1 MAKKLIKTVAGVG
14 AIAVAGKVG
23 YDKYKNVKKQF
34 TQEENDSIDAEI
46 KKYNAIFDKKVVE
59 IEDEEFTGCE
69 VKVIGAKAVIDLGL
83 AVFEKD
89 VYINFTSTA
98 SNLTI
103 ILPEGVNAA
112 SDVEKTFSGVK
123 NLVENVD
130 EEGIHTVY
138 IIGKAVLSNIEII
151 PVNFYVDDDDDFEDV
166 ISKDDEELAEQESV
180 DKADNNEEVVDLSKD
195 NSGED
200 ELDIEEV

>member
-180 DKADNNEEVVDLSKD
+180 DKADNEEVVDLSKG

>member
-59 IEDEEFTGCE
+59 IEDEAFTGCE

-138 IIGKAVLSNIEII
+138 VIGKAVLSNIEII

-180 DKADNNEEVVDLSKD
+180 DKADNEEVVDLSKD

>member
-89 VYINFTSTA
+89 VYINFSSTA

-138 IIGKAVLSNIEII
+138 VIGKAVLSNIEII

-180 DKADNNEEVVDLSKD
+180 DKADNEEVVDLSKD

>member
-34 TQEENDSIDAEI
+34 IQEENDSIDAEV

-138 IIGKAVLSNIEII
+138 VIGKAVLSNIEII

-180 DKADNNEEVVDLSKD
+180 DKADNEEVVDLSKD

>member
-138 IIGKAVLSNIEII
+138 VIGKAVLSNIEII

-180 DKADNNEEVVDLSKD
+180 DKADNEEVIDLSKD

>member
-112 SDVEKTFSGVK
+112 SDMEKTFSGVK

-180 DKADNNEEVVDLSKD
+180 DKADNEEVVDLSKD

>member
-180 DKADNNEEVVDLSKD
+180 DKADNEEVVDLSKD

>member
-138 IIGKAVLSNIEII
+138 VIGKAVLSNIEII

-180 DKADNNEEVVDLSKD
+180 DKADNEEVVDLSKG

>member
-34 TQEENDSIDAEI
+34 THEENDSIDAEI

-138 IIGKAVLSNIEII
+138 VIGKAVLSNIEII

-180 DKADNNEEVVDLSKD
+180 DKADNEEVVDLSKD

>member
-138 IIGKAVLSNIEII
+138 VIGKAVLSNIEII

-166 ISKDDEELAEQESV
+166 ISKGDEELAEQESV
-180 DKADNNEEVVDLSKD
+180 DKADNEEVVDLSKD

>member
-34 TQEENDSIDAEI
+34 TQEENDSVDAEV

-138 IIGKAVLSNIEII
+138 VIGKAVLSNIEII

-166 ISKDDEELAEQESV
+166 VSKDDEEIAEQESV
-180 DKADNNEEVVDLSKD
+180 DKADNEEEVVDLSKD

>member
-123 NLVENVD
+123 NLVENID

-138 IIGKAVLSNIEII
+138 VIGKAVLSNIEII

-180 DKADNNEEVVDLSKD
+180 DKADNEEVVDLSKD

>member
-138 IIGKAVLSNIEII
+138 VIGKAVLSNIEII

-166 ISKDDEELAEQESV
+166 ISKDDEELAEQESA
-180 DKADNNEEVVDLSKD
+180 DKADNEEVVDLSKD

>member
-23 YDKYKNVKKQF
+23 YDKYKNVKRQF

-138 IIGKAVLSNIEII
+138 VIGKAVLSNIEII

-180 DKADNNEEVVDLSKD
+180 DKADNEEVVDLSKD

>member
-138 IIGKAVLSNIEII
+138 VIGKAVLSNIEII

-166 ISKDDEELAEQESV
+166 IIKDDEELAEQESV
-180 DKADNNEEVVDLSKD
+180 DKADNEEVVDLSKD

>member
-130 EEGIHTVY
+130 EDGIHTVY
-138 IIGKAVLSNIEII
+138 VIGKAVLSNIEII

-180 DKADNNEEVVDLSKD
+180 DKADNEEVVDLSKG

>member
-59 IEDEEFTGCE
+59 IEDEEVTGGE

-180 DKADNNEEVVDLSKD
+180 DKADNEEVVDLSKD

>member
-1 MAKKLIKTVAGVG
+1 M
-14 AIAVAGKVG
+14 
-23 YDKYKNVKKQF
+23 
-34 TQEENDSIDAEI
+34 
-46 KKYNAIFDKKVVE
+46 
-59 IEDEEFTGCE
+59 
-69 VKVIGAKAVIDLGL
+69 
-83 AVFEKD
+83 
-89 VYINFTSTA
+89 YINFTSTA

-180 DKADNNEEVVDLSKD
+180 DKADNEEVVDLSKD

>member
-89 VYINFTSTA
+89 VYINFSSTA

-138 IIGKAVLSNIEII
+138 VIGKAVLSNIEII

-180 DKADNNEEVVDLSKD
+180 DKADNEEVVDLSKD
-195 NSGED
+195 NSGEN

>member
-34 TQEENDSIDAEI
+34 TQEENDNIDAEI

-138 IIGKAVLSNIEII
+138 VIGKAVLSNIEII

-180 DKADNNEEVVDLSKD
+180 DKADNEEVVDLSKD

>member
-130 EEGIHTVY
+130 EDGIHTVY
-138 IIGKAVLSNIEII
+138 VIGKAVLSNIEII

-180 DKADNNEEVVDLSKD
+180 DKADNEEVVDLSKD

>member
-69 VKVIGAKAVIDLGL
+69 VKVVGAKAVIDLGL

-89 VYINFTSTA
+89 VYINFSSTA

-138 IIGKAVLSNIEII
+138 VIGKAVLSNIEII

-180 DKADNNEEVVDLSKD
+180 DKADNEEVVDLSKD
-195 NSGED
+195 NSGEN

>member
-151 PVNFYVDDDDDFEDV
+151 PVNFYVDDDDFEDV

-180 DKADNNEEVVDLSKD
+180 DKADNEEVVDLSKD

>member
-34 TQEENDSIDAEI
+34 TQEENDSVDAEI

-138 IIGKAVLSNIEII
+138 VIGKAVLSNIEII

-180 DKADNNEEVVDLSKD
+180 DKADNEEVVDLSKD

>member
-138 IIGKAVLSNIEII
+138 VIGKAVLSNIEII

-180 DKADNNEEVVDLSKD
+180 DKADNEEVVDLSKD

>member
-89 VYINFTSTA
+89 VYINFSSTA

-138 IIGKAVLSNIEII
+138 VIGKAVLSNIEII

-180 DKADNNEEVVDLSKD
+180 DKADNEEVVDLSKD

-200 ELDIEEV
+200 ELDIEEG

>member
-34 TQEENDSIDAEI
+34 TQEENDSVDAEI

-138 IIGKAVLSNIEII
+138 VIGKAVLSNIEII

-166 ISKDDEELAEQESV
+166 ISKNDEELAEQESV
-180 DKADNNEEVVDLSKD
+180 DKADNEEVVDLSKD